1 MKFIADFHI
10 HSKFSIATSRMLVP
24 EVLELWGK
32 KKGIALLGTGDAV
45 HPGWMSELK
54 EKLTE
59 TGSGLLTLKKSY
71 RHSAVNELE
80 NGIEVHFILTAEIS
94 CIYKKGGKVRKV
106 HNLIVAPSFSA
117 FDTISKRLGKI
128 GNIVS
133 DGRPI
138 LGIDSKDLLEIVLN
152 SCPEA
157 FIIPAHIWTPWFS
170 VLGSKSGFDSIDECY
185 DDLSKYIFAVE
196 TGLSSDPPMNWQCSF
211 LDRFSLVSN
220 SDAHSPENLGREANI
235 FDTDLSY
242 GAVVKALK
250 REAEGFLGTIE
261 YFPEEGKY
269 HFDGHRK
276 CGICWEPNVTKSH
289 NGICSVCGKKVTVGV
304 YNRVWELSDRF
315 VNGRE
320 KNRNI
325 FYSLT
330 PLKNILSEVY
340 KVGAASRRI
349 GFEYE
354 KLIRA
359 AGSEFAVLID
369 KPVDELKQIN
379 SDLGT
384 GIERLRA
391 RRVWLTAGYDGIFG
405 SVKVL

>member
-10 HSKFSIATSRMLVP
+10 HSKFSIATSSMLVP

-32 KKGIALLGTGDAV
+32 KKGISLLGTGDAV

-59 TGSGLLTLKKSY
+59 NGSGLLTLKKKY
-71 RHSAVNELE
+71 RHSAVNELV

-94 CIYKKGGKVRKV
+94 CIYKKGGRVRKV

-117 FDTISKRLGKI
+117 FDKIAKRLGMI

-138 LGIDSKDLLEIVLN
+138 LGIDSKDLLEIVLD
-152 SCPEA
+152 SCSEA

-185 DDLSKYIFAVE
+185 DDLSRYIFAVE

-235 FDTDLSY
+235 FDTDLSFE
-242 GAVVKALK
+242 AIVRALK
-250 REAEGFLGTIE
+250 RETGGFVGTIE

-276 CGICWEPNVTKSH
+276 CGIYWEPKVTKSH
-289 NGICSVCGKKVTVGV
+289 NGICPVCEKKVTIGV
-304 YNRVWELSDRF
+304 YNRVCELSDRF
-315 VNGRE
+315 VNVRE
-320 KNRNI
+320 KNKTL

-330 PLKNILSEVY
+330 PLKNILSEIY
-340 KVGAASRRI
+340 KVGVASKRVS
-349 GFEYE
+349 FEYE
-354 KLIRA
+354 KLIRV
-359 AGSEFAVLID
+359 AGSEFAVLVD
-369 KPVDELKQIN
+369 KSVDELKLIN
-379 SDLGT
+379 AALGI
-384 GIERLRA
+384 GVEKLRA
-391 RRVWLTAGYDGIFG
+391 RRVSLTAGYDGIFG
-405 SVKVL
+405 SVKVF